1 MKKLAVA
8 EFKEALS
15 SMKEELQLIKKEA
28 EEFMEDFE
36 DTGPE
41 DILLDED
48 LDKEEVNEEGKEK
61 EPDIKIETPEDAKK
75 VLDEAKEDI
84 QAVIDNLDGVIG
96 EGEEEVEKIA
106 FKRFNEKY
114 ASTLKEIGGRAKTAI
129 SETKDA
135 LKHWSFLKKR
145 IKKKEAKID
154 TSKIK
159 NSQLKQAA
167 DTLHEMSVFEKM
179 LDKLGFVRK
188 STAVPPTGAEFSGN
202 KWPEGKNPAEVE
214 LRHWESGA
222 SKYNKD
228 KKFEDSRPNAA
239 VEHRLDTSEYS
250 RNDQPFV
257 NASLK
262 IVNDPVLGKTA
273 SYWNVYDSKTK
284 KSFNLVFKDASP
296 KLGPKNEEGFK
307 NFASKKFGQLLID
320 TVIEEGIDNVKA
332 YANGQF
338 SKTAAVDDK
347 SSLRK
352 YYSDA
357 YGDKGY
363 SKELTSGA
371 NTENMNTAYK
381 PKKDK
386 VENSEDN
393 PEFGKAKD
401 GPGKISA
408 KEKEEML
415 VKARRGVEIAKKAA
429 AGGVID
435 FNKAAIKEYT
445 KKLMKKSD
453 KEINAIEETLNELP
467 LVNEAALKE
476 ATIPDAD
483 SGIVGNSLTGV
494 SNPEG
499 KSNTEGID
507 SNVASDAKISKKA
520 GFVPQTNIQPTSNL
534 QVSSA
539 FTTTAK
545 RLQEK
550 GVDLNNIRLRKASYR
565 NS

>member
-1 MKKLAVA
+1 MKKLAVK

-15 SMKEELQLIKKEA
+15 GMKEELQSIKKEA

-48 LDKEEVNEEGKEK
+48 LEGEVDEMGEEKEEDKV
-61 EPDIKIETPEDAKK
+61 KIETPEDAKK

-114 ASTLKEIGGRAKTAI
+114 ASTLKAIGKRAEKAI
-129 SETKDA
+129 GETKDA

-145 IKKKEAKID
+145 IKKKEAKVD
-154 TSKIK
+154 TSTLKD
-159 NSQLKQAA
+159 SQLKQAA
-167 DTLHEMSVFEKM
+167 DTLQEMSAFEKI

-188 STAVPPTGAEFSGN
+188 GTAVPPTGAEDTGD
-202 KWPEGKNPAEVE
+202 KWPKGKNPAEVE
-214 LRHWESGA
+214 LRHWHAGA
-222 SKYNKD
+222 DKYDKDVAKD
-228 KKFEDSRPNAA
+228 KKMPNAA
-239 VEHRLDTSEYS
+239 TDYRLVDEG
-250 RNDQPFV
+250 NPHDPAPFV

-307 NFASKKFGQLLID
+307 NFASKKFGKLLID
-320 TVIEEGIDNVKA
+320 TVMEEGIDSVKV

-347 SSLRK
+347 GSLRK
-352 YYSDA
+352 YYSEA

-363 SKELTSGA
+363 SKELTSG
-371 NTENMNTAYK
+371 ENSDMNIGYK

-386 VENSEDN
+386 VENNQDN

-415 VKARRGVEIAKKAA
+415 VRARRGVEIAKKAA
-429 AGGVID
+429 AGGVIE
-435 FNKAAIKEYT
+435 FNKVAVKDYV

-453 KEINAIEETLNELP
+453 KEISAIEETLNELP

-499 KSNTEGID
+499 KSDTEGID

-520 GFVPQTNIQPTSNL
+520 GFVPQTYIQPTSNL

-539 FTTTAK
+539 FTTTRK
-545 RLQEK
+545 RLEQK
-550 GVDLNNIRLRKASYR
+550 GVNLNTTRLRTANYR
-565 NS
+565 NR